1 MNNCVSFKKLL
12 ISLLLAALICFAGFF
27 APGDFF
33 WGMILVAFLYL
44 SWGSSYALVASF
56 LLVASLVA
64 AWLCN
69 VITGGVVLLCVFI
82 LGTLILIGGIKRRIA
97 YRKIA
102 CAFALIIAAA
112 IYLSIC
118 LPYVLEG
125 QSAYAGVSEYLRT
138 LDEFVNTYL
147 GDTESYYGYLA
158 EYIDVLLYPI
168 IIIISEALAFLAVFV
183 TAKLSLKAKA
193 DIHQMAKFAD
203 FELPSS
209 LKIGIPVLAGTCLV
223 LELVGFYAT
232 DVVICT
238 VVALIAPLIL
248 VQGISTASFVF
259 TSGYRPMRAKPRVSK
274 NFVTILLVISAMF
287 LPMLFIT
294 LGIYELYARR
304 RPKMRKINLLI
315 SDAFEDAVKNDKDIV
330 KVDFGDGRGP
340 QIIAIRKRRNDDGVF
355 FDGKTEKSEGDAES
369 NKDNKTDNDG
379 NDSDSQEDSK

>member
-1 MNNCVSFKKLL
+1 MNNGVSFKKLL

-27 APGDFF
+27 APEDFF

-44 SWGSSYALVASF
+44 SWGKTYAFIASF
-56 LLVASLVA
+56 LIVASLVA
-64 AWLCN
+64 AWLSN
-69 VITGGVVLLCVFI
+69 VITGGIVYLCVFI
-82 LGTLILIGGIKRRIA
+82 LSTLILILAIKRRIP

-102 CAFALIIAAA
+102 CAIALIVAAA
-112 IYLSIC
+112 IYSSVC

-168 IIIISEALAFLAVFV
+168 IIIVSEALAFIAVFV
-183 TAKLSLKAKA
+183 TARLSLKAKA
-193 DIHQMAKFAD
+193 DIRQMAKFAD

-209 LKIGIPVLAGTCLV
+209 LKIGIPVLAGTCLI

-232 DVVICT
+232 DVVIGT
-238 VVALIAPLIL
+238 VAALIAPLL
-248 VQGISTASFVF
+248 FVQGISTASFVF
-259 TSGYRPMRAKPRVSK
+259 TSGYKPMRAKPRASR
-274 NFVTILLVISAMF
+274 NFATILLVISALF
-287 LPMLFIT
+287 IPMLFVT
-294 LGIYELYARR
+294 LGIFELYARR

-315 SDAFEDAVKNDKDIV
+315 SDAFEDAVKNDKDVV

-340 QIIAIRKRRNDDGVF
+340 QIIAIRKRRNDEEVF
-355 FDGKTEKSEGDAES
+355 FDGKNEKVEEDTQSD
-369 NKDNKTDNDG
+369 NDNKTDNDG